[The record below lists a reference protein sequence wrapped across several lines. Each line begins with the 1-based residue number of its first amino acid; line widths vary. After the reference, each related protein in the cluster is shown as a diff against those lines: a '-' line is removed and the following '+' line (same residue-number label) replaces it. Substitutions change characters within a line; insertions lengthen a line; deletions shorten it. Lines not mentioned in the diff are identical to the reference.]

1 MSKRPRNYTV
11 ITSDD
16 LQARTRAQV
25 EAQKIWTALFTTP
38 VHLDAA
44 LSKLE
49 PQIKTDVALRLPVLL
64 RRPMALARETGIEVD
79 SPWGDP
85 LAWNG
90 VERLWDRLPG
100 QSRTGTEEDFPPAL
114 REAWPERKRAELARV
129 LGSDPGVSVRLS
141 KKYSRESWLEK
152 LAHELPKEGASVLA
166 RAQPHADIPSAV
178 VFPEYLRLLGTDSF
192 RRGDFEIQDSGS
204 QLMALFTL
212 WPELYSGL
220 LTGEPGERKKRP
232 STSVPEWRGGAPRVI
247 DACSGAG
254 GKALAIADYLEGKG
268 RVFAYDVSERKL
280 QALRK
285 RAERAGVR
293 NIQTAVV
300 PEDGIPEEWLKPKY
314 AADRVLVD
322 APCSG
327 WGVLKRNPDIKWRQT
342 PDELERLPKLQ
353 AQLLARYAQLVVPGG
368 VLVYGAC
375 TFRKEETTEQ
385 VARFDREHSEFESLA
400 GGFYGPFLDSDGF
413 YMHAWRKKQ

>member
-25 EAQKIWTALFTTP
+25 EAQKIWADLFSTP

-44 LSKLE
+44 LWRLD
-49 PQIKTDVALRLPVLL
+49 PQIKVDVALRLPVLL
-64 RRPMALARETGIEVD
+64 RRPMTLAHEVGAELD
-79 SPWGDP
+79 APWGNVLGWD
-85 LAWNG
+85 G
-90 VERLWDRLPG
+90 VVRLWDHLPG
-100 QSRTGTEEDFPPAL
+100 HSLAGSIEDFPPWM
-114 REAWPERKRAELARV
+114 RDVWPELRRAELARV
-129 LGSDPGVSVRLS
+129 LGSDPGVSVRIS
-141 KKYSRESWLEK
+141 KKFARAAWLEK
-152 LAHELPKEGASVLA
+152 LAHELPKEGDSVLERA
-166 RAQPHADIPSAV
+166 REHSDIPSAV
-178 VFPEYLRLLGTDSF
+178 IFPEYLRLLGTDSF
-192 RRGDFEIQDSGS
+192 SRGDFEIQDAGS

-212 WPELYSGL
+212 WPELYGGL
-220 LTGEPGERKKRP
+220 LSSEPGERKKRP
-232 STSVPEWRGGAPRVI
+232 STSVPEWRGGVPRVI

-254 GKALAIADYLEGKG
+254 GKALAIADYLDGKG
-268 RVFAYDVSERKL
+268 RVFAYDVSDKKL

-300 PEDGIPEEWLKPKY
+300 PEDGIPAEWLKPKY

-327 WGVLKRNPDIKWRQT
+327 WGVLKRNPDIKWRQGAE
-342 PDELERLPKLQ
+342 ELERLPRLQ
-353 AQLLARYAQLVVPGG
+353 EQLLARYSQLVVSGG

-375 TFRKEETTEQ
+375 TFRKEETSEQ
-385 VARFDREHSEFESLA
+385 AERFTRAYPAFEPIA
-400 GGFYGPFLDSDGF
+400 GGYYGPFDDADGF
-413 YMHAWRKKQ
+413 YMYAWRKKP